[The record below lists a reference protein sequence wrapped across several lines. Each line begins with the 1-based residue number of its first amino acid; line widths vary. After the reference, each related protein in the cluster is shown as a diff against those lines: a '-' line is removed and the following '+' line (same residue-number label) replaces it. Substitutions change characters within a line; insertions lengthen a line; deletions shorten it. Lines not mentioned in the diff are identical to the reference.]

1 MENLPFMPKAPMPL
15 PPLTS
20 PNNNNKFCSSDF
32 IHPRFWVTWFS
43 IALLRL
49 ISCLSYPCQLWMG
62 KRLGR
67 LIRRLPGCRQSVVEI
82 NLQLCFPE
90 KSDKERE
97 QIKNE
102 CYESIGIAL
111 VEMAMCWW
119 WSDKRLKS
127 LVEIRGLE
135 HLETV
140 LAGGQGAILLSGH
153 FTSLEIG
160 TRLFALTTPLQVMY
174 RTQRNA
180 LLDRYLYSKRCGYLE
195 NVISKKNTRQLIK
208 GIKKLIPTWY
218 APDQNFSS
226 ERNAFAPFMGVP
238 TATITA
244 SSRLVRSAGCA
255 MLPFYTYRKPDGTG
269 YILTIEPP
277 LENFP
282 SGDDFLDATAINA
295 SIEKFVRSHP
305 EQYMWLH
312 QRFKSRPDGEP
323 SLYP

>member
-1 MENLPFMPKAPMPL
+1 MPSSTKP
-15 PPLTS
+15 S
-20 PNNNNKFCSSDF
+20 SDKSFCSRDF
-32 IHPRFWVTWFS
+32 IHPRFWVTWFAF
-43 IALLRL
+43 ALLRL
-49 ISCLSYPCQLWMG
+49 ASLFPYRFQLA
-62 KRLGR
+62 LGR
-67 LIRRLPGCRQSVVEI
+67 FLGRGIKLISSKRERVIEI
-82 NLQLCFPE
+82 NLELCFPE
-90 KSDKERE
+90 KSPEERE
-97 QIKNE
+97 RIKNE

-119 WSDKRLKS
+119 WSDKRLRS
-127 LVEIRGLE
+127 LVEIRGME

-140 LAGGQGAILLSGH
+140 LANGQGAILLSGH

-180 LLDRYLYSKRCGYLE
+180 LLDSYLYSKRCGYLE
-195 NVISKKNTRQLIK
+195 NVVAKRNTRQLIK

-244 SSRLVRSAGCA
+244 SSRLVRSADCA

-277 LENFP
+277 LSDFP
-282 SGDDFLDATAINA
+282 SGDDLLDATAINA
-295 SIEKFVRSHP
+295 SIEKFVRIHP

-323 SLYP
+323 SLYL